1 AQLMDTRNIHPP
13 DPVAASYQQ
22 YFDSGCYD
30 LRYPGPNQATWARV
44 LADLPAGGHVIDYGC
59 GSGRYLLRLHGRAGR
74 AAGYDISPGALD
86 LLRARA
92 GAAGWHD
99 LAILGPDPGDLD
111 RHLAEFGPADLVL
124 CLFGVLGHIETAA
137 ARQQALARMRGA
149 LKPGTGRLLLSV
161 PNRRRRFGREQS
173 RAGTAAGG
181 LVRYTRRLGAHS
193 VTLPYQLYDPARLKQ
208 ELAAAGFGHVTLHP
222 ESVLPES
229 WLLNHAGLC
238 RLDGML
244 TPLCPAGLGYG
255 ILAVAAP

>member
-1 AQLMDTRNIHPP
+1 MDTRNLHPP
-13 DPVAASYQQ
+13 DPVASSYQL

-30 LRYPGPNQATWARV
+30 LRYPGPNRATWARI
-44 LADLPAGGHVIDYGC
+44 LAHLPAGGHVIDYGC
-59 GSGRYLLRLHGRAGR
+59 GSGRYLLRLQGRAGR
-74 AAGYDISPGALD
+74 AAVYDISSAALD

-111 RHLAEFGPADLVL
+111 RHMAEHGPADLVL

-137 ARQQALARMRGA
+137 ARQEALGRMRRA

-161 PNRRRRFGREQS
+161 PNRRRRFPREQTL
-173 RAGTAAGG
+173 AGAAAGG
-181 LVRYTRRLGAHS
+181 LVRYTRSLGAHS
-193 VTLPYQLYDPARLKQ
+193 VTLPYQLYDPARLGA
-208 ELAAAGFGHVTLHP
+208 ELSAAGFTLRGMHP

-229 WLLNHAGLC
+229 WLLNHAALR
-238 RLDGML
+238 RLDGLL

-255 ILAVAAP
+255 ILAVASA